1 MKTFLKSTQ
10 VTLANG
16 GYVVGPKEVPVTH
29 EAFIVAQKQ
38 AEYIVTL
45 ATMAKG
51 KSFVDKKADSISD
64 LTAAVMASLNT
75 SATTYVNVPTV
86 KKGTTT
92 SKLASEALAFMQG
105 TEDKSKAE
113 KVNAFLQQFN
123 VLSEFEEFGLYFSDD
138 NIVKLN
144 KIYTIKEIVS
154 SVESVIDLLG

>member
-29 EAFIVAQKQ
+29 EAFIVAQKH

-45 ATMAKG
+45 ATMTKG

-64 LTAAVMASLNT
+64 LKAAVMASLNT
-75 SATTYVNVPTV
+75 TATTYVDVPTV

-92 SKLASEALAFMQG
+92 SKLASEALAFIQG

-144 KIYTIKEIVS
+144 KIYTVKEIVS
-154 SVESVIDLLG
+154 SVETVIDLI